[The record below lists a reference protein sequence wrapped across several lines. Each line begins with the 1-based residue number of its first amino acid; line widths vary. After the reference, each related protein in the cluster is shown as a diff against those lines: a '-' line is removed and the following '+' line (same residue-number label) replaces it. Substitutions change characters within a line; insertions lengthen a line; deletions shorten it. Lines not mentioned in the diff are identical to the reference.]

1 MIRFI
6 LALVISAILAMG
18 LILLASKHGFTAECL
33 TVNTLKSQVVSRL
46 PEAII
51 IEMGGTETKGFLGN
65 YNAFP
70 PRSEIA
76 GDYLLILK
84 KNGNRL
90 TVVVIFRQGCYD
102 GMLFIDNDKF
112 RQMMDGL

>member
-51 IEMGGTETKGFLGN
+51 IEMGGTETKGSIHPAVGVFVIL
-65 YNAFP
+65 
-70 PRSEIA
+70 RT
-76 GDYLLILK
+76 GDGWALA
-84 KNGNRL
+84 
-90 TVVVIFRQGCYD
+90 
-102 GMLFIDNDKF
+102 
-112 RQMMDGL
+112 